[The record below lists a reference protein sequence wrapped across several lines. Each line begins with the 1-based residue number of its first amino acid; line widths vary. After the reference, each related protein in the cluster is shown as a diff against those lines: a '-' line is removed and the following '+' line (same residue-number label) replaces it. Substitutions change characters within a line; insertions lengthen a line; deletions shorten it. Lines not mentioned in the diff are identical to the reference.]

1 MSWNPDANDE
11 LTPRQRI
18 ERALRRRAEARPTS
32 LVDML
37 DDHGI
42 DTTPETVLEH
52 IQHIRKSL
60 SNDGEVQLLGAPPRC
75 RECGFEKFDAIVNI
89 PSSCPEC
96 RGEWI
101 EEPRFTID

>member
-1 MSWNPDANDE
+1 MSWKPDTGEE

-18 ERALRRRAEARPTS
+18 ERALRRRAEASPTS
-32 LVDML
+32 LGDML

-42 DTTPETVLEH
+42 DTTPEAVLTH
-52 IQHIRKSL
+52 IRHIRKSL
-60 SNDGEVQLLGAPPRC
+60 SNGGEVQLLGAPPRC
-75 RECGFEKFDAIVNI
+75 RECEFEQFDTIANI

-96 RGEWI
+96 RSEWI